1 MFDESASWYVH
12 PTLTPNKS
20 IPNSEDEVSEAEMP
34 PDEEEIG
41 TLEESPISFRL
52 SGLMRD

>member
-1 MFDESASWYVH
+1 MFEESASWYS
-12 PTLTPNKS
+12 PLPLTLDDS
-20 IPNSEDEVSEAEMP
+20 IPISEEEVNEAEMP